1 MLWFRNLTPID
12 TGDLYILE
20 IGMMVKTK
28 ENFLP
33 VIFTSEQVNHIS
45 GTKTMKEVFSCAPF
59 SGPAGGISQGQC
71 LSLRGWHTQDS
82 S

>member
-1 MLWFRNLTPID
+1 MLWFRNLTAIE
-12 TGDLYILE
+12 TGDLYILK
-20 IGMMVKTK
+20 IVMRVKTK
-28 ENFLP
+28 EKFFP

-45 GTKTMKEVFSCAPF
+45 GTKPTKEVFSCAPF
-59 SGPAGGISQGQC
+59 SGPAGGISQFQR